1 MTLPALKRS
10 RRTIW
15 SFIVILV
22 TFLFIADGLIY
33 TQQTNLLRTEMA
45 THTQKEFD
53 LLGKL
58 ISGSLIK
65 GDYIAVEEAVT
76 QWGEGQ
82 ITILELKII
91 SANGF
96 TIANFKRDKSPVERS
111 QYEGELKFG
120 FGNTATITMVK
131 DMSAVR
137 AEANKLALQLISF
150 SMLLVA
156 LLGFLLQRT
165 AVRPLQ
171 QEITEREKAEEE
183 LQRQANELHETNME
197 LEAFSYSLSHDLRT
211 PLRSIAG
218 FSRILQVDA
227 REKLNAEEKDQFDR
241 IVSASKYMAELID
254 DMIVLSRVMRG
265 NIRRD
270 EIDLTDVAR
279 ATATRIDATD
289 KNRKVDWKIEEGL
302 IINGDKKLITL
313 MFDNLFGNAWKYSS
327 KTKMPRIEFA
337 TTDHNSEKV
346 YFVKDNGIGFDM
358 RYANKLF
365 GTFQRLHKVD
375 EFTGTGIGLATVQ
388 RIIHRHG
395 GRIWAEAKEGDGAT
409 FFFTLPGF

>member
-131 DMSAVR
+131 DMSAVS